1 MNNDTRNVFF
11 NRNYRLVFFGA
22 LVSELGAILYSFAVS
37 FYILEITDNNAFL
50 QGLYLALCGGMLLL
64 ATPIGGVLGD
74 RFNKAKIMFLCDYM
88 KGGIIVLATVLMLL
102 FRSSDAHILILFAVG
117 ILGNAVSGVFSPA
130 AGALLP
136 HIVAEEKLQQ
146 ANAYFSIK
154 SSLQSILGVVLA
166 GILYATLPIHL
177 LFFLVGVCYILSGV
191 SEMFIRYDHKPS
203 EERLTIRLALADMGD
218 GFRYLK
224 TQKALMALMAAI
236 LFINFFF
243 SPIGGNF
250 LPYFVKT
257 DVAAAPGYLFD
268 RVLTPE
274 LWSSVCSVM
283 IGISSLLAAAILSA
297 RPQEDKCGRKVAV
310 RLGYIAMV
318 MILLT
323 VGYWLL
329 VDRGLS
335 LNGFLILLCVGSL
348 LIGFLVVMINVPT
361 STVLMRVVDRDK
373 LSKVSSIVSIV
384 SQGLT
389 PISSVLAGSVLQYL
403 GSTPLLLV
411 CSLGFTATALFLLFN
426 KQVRNI

>member
-1 MNNDTRNVFF
+1 
-11 NRNYRLVFFGA
+11 
-22 LVSELGAILYSFAVS
+22 
-37 FYILEITDNNAFL
+37 
-50 QGLYLALCGGMLLL
+50 
-64 ATPIGGVLGD
+64 
-74 RFNKAKIMFLCDYM
+74 
-88 KGGIIVLATVLMLL
+88 
-102 FRSSDAHILILFAVG
+102 
-117 ILGNAVSGVFSPA
+117 
-130 AGALLP
+130 
-136 HIVAEEKLQQ
+136 
-146 ANAYFSIK
+146 
-154 SSLQSILGVVLA
+154 
-166 GILYATLPIHL
+166 
-177 LFFLVGVCYILSGV
+177 
-191 SEMFIRYDHKPS
+191 MFIRYDHTPS
-203 EERLTIRLALADMGD
+203 EEKLTIRLALADMGD

-283 IGISSLLAAAILSA
+283 VGISSLLAAAILSA

-335 LNGFLILLCVGSL
+335 LNGFLVLLCIGSL

-361 STVLMRVVDRDK
+361 STVLRRVVDRDK

-426 KQVRNI
+426 KQVREI